1 MKLSNGQYEEIKKI
15 VAMTYKKFN
24 VRCVPISG
32 YEIAVKMGIKIL
44 PYSAYPLKT
53 QALMLLKS
61 EDGFSIKRK
70 GQWYLFYNDNDG
82 KSYGRIN
89 NTIMHEVGH
98 IVLDHTEESEL
109 AEAEANFFAKY
120 ALAPPVL
127 IHNSGLRE
135 PGEIA
140 DFFDISYQAATYA
153 LSFYRKWLQ
162 YGGRYYKDYEI
173 MICDLFG
180 IAV

>member
-1 MKLSNGQYEEIKKI
+1 
-15 VAMTYKKFN
+15 
-24 VRCVPISG
+24 
-32 YEIAVKMGIKIL
+32 
-44 PYSAYPLKT
+44 
-53 QALMLLKS
+53 
-61 EDGFSIKRK
+61 
-70 GQWYLFYNDNDG
+70 
-82 KSYGRIN
+82 
-89 NTIMHEVGH
+89 MHEVGH

-162 YGGRYYKDYEI
+162 YGGQYYKDYEI